1 MYVSA
6 ASAFAFAS
14 KGSRRGGIGSPCPF
28 FSFLFSKKKILL
40 HRLLLLFS
48 TQVPLTKKRRR
59 RGRRRK
65 GKTRAKAIDA
75 EEKRG

>member
-1 MYVSA
+1 MCL
-6 ASAFAFAS
+6 
-14 KGSRRGGIGSPCPF
+14 RRLLLLLLAGVEEGGIGSPCPF

-59 RGRRRK
+59 GRTK